1 LVRPIWIAVEGLD
14 GAGKST
20 TVAALVESLNAEVV
34 TNPPASLIA
43 ERAEADQLP
52 DAGKRAWYLHA
63 NRVAACQARGLV
75 DAGSAVVMDRSVAS
89 TLVFGAA
96 EQGRV
101 ALEGEWPH
109 EIPRPDLL
117 VLLDVQEEERRRRLM
132 GRQGQLTAE
141 EG

>member
-1 LVRPIWIAVEGLD
+1 
-14 GAGKST
+14 
-20 TVAALVESLNAEVV
+20 
-34 TNPPASLIA
+34 
-43 ERAEADQLP
+43 ADQLP

-63 NRVAACQARGLV
+63 NRVAACQARGLF

-141 EG
+141 EGRLLDDEGFRARVLEGYRNLGCVVIDASGTPEEVVAQIREVVAH